1 MCSFPLFISI
11 YSILH
16 LTNHTTSLL
25 VSFFYFIYLLYYRIL
40 RILYSIHI
48 LFMYYSK
55 YRSSKQ
61 LRFKVRSEVKK
72 YGDAYWTENQ
82 QTLEDYVDEMN
93 NTLTDTTDFL
103 RLLRS
108 GPAPASASSLP
119 RPPPRTPWTEDEE
132 MRLVYGIRT
141 YGRTAWKQI
150 AETLLPA
157 RYVRLSLYCTVL
169 RVTEF
174 VN

>member
-11 YSILH
+11 YSILR
-16 LTNHTTSLL
+16 LTNHTTSRL
-25 VSFFYFIYLLYYRIL
+25 VPYFLCYLSFVISYSTDSIYTYIIYLLFQI
-40 RILYSIHI
+40 
-48 LFMYYSK
+48 

-82 QTLEDYVDEMN
+82 QTLADYVDET
-93 NTLTDTTDFL
+93 NTTHTDTTDFL